1 MQQSQPSAPPPEYT
15 RRDPAPVTPS
25 ALLGSSRTP
34 SQTIPYNTQ
43 PKAQNETQTQSQ
55 SQSTREYYAPKPS
68 TSTSTTTTIP
78 SYARPP
84 SPTPSTQTTTSTI
97 LPTYTETGSYKGFPS
112 EAAYIAA
119 LTEWAEHKKY
129 VQPSEEAQT
138 LSGFFGYKTIE
149 EYTEGVEQKDRMRA
163 RRKSSQ
169 GGGGERGGF
178 VGFLKRMAK
187 KDEGGGHGD

>member
-34 SQTIPYNTQ
+34 SQTQ
-43 PKAQNETQTQSQ
+43 PHNVQPQFQTETQTQSQ
-55 SQSTREYYAPKPS
+55 STSTQEFYAPKS
-68 TSTSTTTTIP
+68 STSTTTP

-97 LPTYTETGSYKGFPS
+97 LPTYAETGSYKGFPS

-169 GGGGERGGF
+169 GGSERGGF

-187 KDEGGGHGD
+187 KDEGGGHGER

>member
-1 MQQSQPSAPPPEYT
+1 MQKSQSSVPPPEYT

-25 ALLGSSRTP
+25 ALLRSSRTP
-34 SQTIPYNTQ
+34 SQTAPYNTQ
-43 PKAQNETQTQSQ
+43 PQVKAETQTQTPSQ
-55 SQSTREYYAPKPS
+55 TPSTSRQEYYAPNPS
-68 TSTSTTTTIP
+68 TSTTETP

-97 LPTYTETGSYKGFPS
+97 LPTYAETGSYKGFPS

-149 EYTEGVEQKDRMRA
+149 EYTGGEEQKGEKV

-169 GGGGERGGF
+169 GQNGRGGF

-187 KDEGGGHGD
+187 KDEGGGQGD

>member
-1 MQQSQPSAPPPEYT
+1 MQQSQPSVPPPEYT

-25 ALLGSSRTP
+25 LLGSSRTP
-34 SQTIPYNTQ
+34 SQTTPHDTQ
-43 PKAQNETQTQSQ
+43 PQAATKEQSQ
-55 SQSTREYYAPKPS
+55 TSTQEFYAPKPS
-68 TSTSTTTTIP
+68 TSSTTTTP

-97 LPTYTETGSYKGFPS
+97 LPTYAETGSYKGFPS

-149 EYTEGVEQKDRMRA
+149 EYTGGEEQKGEARV

-169 GGGGERGGF
+169 GGGERGGF

>member
-1 MQQSQPSAPPPEYT
+1 MQQSQSSAPPPEYT
-15 RRDPAPVTPS
+15 RKDPAPLTPS
-25 ALLGSSRTP
+25 TLLGSSQTP
-34 SQTIPYNTQ
+34 SQIIPSN
-43 PKAQNETQTQSQ
+43 AQSQAQTQTQSQ
-55 SQSTREYYAPKPS
+55 TPS
-68 TSTSTTTTIP
+68 TQESHASTSSTSTTTTP

-84 SPTPSTQTTTSTI
+84 SPTPSTQTTASTI
-97 LPTYTETGSYKGFPS
+97 LPTYAETGSYKGFPS

-149 EYTEGVEQKDRMRA
+149 EYTEGMDRRDGTKAA
-163 RRKSSQ
+163 RKPSQ
-169 GGGGERGGF
+169 GQNERGGF
-178 VGFLKRMAK
+178 VGFLKRIAK

>member
-1 MQQSQPSAPPPEYT
+1 MQKSQSSVPPPEYT

-25 ALLGSSRTP
+25 ALLRSSRTP
-34 SQTIPYNTQ
+34 SQTTPYNIQ
-43 PKAQNETQTQSQ
+43 PQAQNESRTQSQ
-55 SQSTREYYAPKPS
+55 STSTQEYYAPNS
-68 TSTSTTTTIP
+68 STSTTTSP

-97 LPTYTETGSYKGFPS
+97 LPTYAETGSYKGFPS

-149 EYTEGVEQKDRMRA
+149 EYTGGEEERGEKV

-169 GGGGERGGF
+169 GQNGRGGF

-187 KDEGGGHGD
+187 KDEGGGHGE